1 MSLLAPTLQAFFT
14 DRLLAQ
20 RQASPATIT
29 AYRDTFRLLLGF
41 VCDRKHT
48 NPVVLDF
55 ADLDAPTV
63 GAFLTHLETGPGN
76 SARTRNARLAA
87 IHSLFR
93 YAAFRHPE
101 HAAEIARVL
110 AIPQKRFDR
119 GIVEFLT
126 KTEVEAILAVPDRDT
141 WIGRR
146 DHALLTLAVQTG
158 LRVAELTGLHR
169 QDLVLTTGA
178 HVRCHGKGRKQRS
191 TPLTTNTIATLREW
205 LRTYD
210 AEPNAPL
217 FPTRT
222 GGPLS
227 TDSVEWLLHKYTTA
241 AAARCPPL
249 AGRTVTPHVLRH
261 TAAMLLREAGVD
273 ISTIALWMGH
283 ESIASTQIYLHADLA
298 LKQRALDRTTPPGTT
313 PARYKPPDPLLAF
326 LQSL

>member
-48 NPVVLDF
+48 KPVELDF

-63 GAFLTHLETGPGN
+63 GAFLTHLETERGN

-93 YAAFRHPE
+93 YAAFQHPE

-222 GGPLS
+222 GRRLS
-227 TDSVEWLLHKYTTA
+227 IDAVQRLVRKHATTA
-241 AAARCPPL
+241 ARRCPTIRPEQL
-249 AGRTVTPHVLRH
+249 HPHVLRH
-261 TAAMLLREAGVD
+261 SCVICTGKVRVRYVSSAA
-273 ISTIALWMGH
+273 
-283 ESIASTQIYLHADLA
+283 
-298 LKQRALDRTTPPGTT
+298 
-313 PARYKPPDPLLAF
+313 
-326 LQSL
+326 

>member
-14 DRLLAQ
+14 DRLLTQ

-41 VCDRKHT
+41 VCARTHT
-48 NPVVLDF
+48 NPVELDF

-63 GAFLTHLETGPGN
+63 GAFLTHLETERGN

-101 HAAEIARVL
+101 HAAQIARVL

-146 DHALLTLAVQTG
+146 DHALLTLAVQQ
-158 LRVAELTGLHR
+158 VCA
-169 QDLVLTTGA
+169 
-178 HVRCHGKGRKQRS
+178 S
-191 TPLTTNTIATLREW
+191 
-205 LRTYD
+205 
-210 AEPNAPL
+210 PNSP
-217 FPTRT
+217 
-222 GGPLS
+222 
-227 TDSVEWLLHKYTTA
+227 DYTAKT
-241 AAARCPPL
+241 
-249 AGRTVTPHVLRH
+249 
-261 TAAMLLREAGVD
+261 
-273 ISTIALWMGH
+273 S
-283 ESIASTQIYLHADLA
+283 S
-298 LKQRALDRTTPPGTT
+298 
-313 PARYKPPDPLLAF
+313 
-326 LQSL
+326 